1 MSDAAAQHGVS
12 RKSLPA
18 PGRLFAFVLPV
29 VLLQQPRKRPQGWSA
44 LLPHCI
50 LCRPIPA
57 EIRVIGFGLFKVLRM
72 LTLTRARCLFM
83 AVTLLAAPPL
93 FAQTPTLGEQL
104 KAATGVADPSVV
116 RLRVIGGEQQI
127 DGESVNSLIT
137 TGVVISESGEV
148 LTSAF
153 ALQGNP
159 DAVFIE
165 LANGSRIAAQVVATD
180 EVRRLVLL
188 RVDGGG
194 PWRAIP
200 SAAKS
205 AVQVGQY
212 AIALGRFYAADSV
225 SISVGIVSA
234 LNRIH
239 GRALQTD
246 AKVSPV
252 NYGGPLLALSGE
264 ALGILVPLSP
274 RGRGTAGSGLEWY
287 DSGIGFAIP
296 MQDALESAAKL
307 RNGTDL
313 RHGLL
318 GLRLEET
325 GAFSAQIV
333 VADVVPGGP
342 AAMAG
347 LQQGDR
353 ILKMGERAMERP
365 GMVEEYLLARYA
377 GDAVS
382 VLVQRGAEQKTLTAQ
397 LVAELPVLAP
407 GYFGLLPVPQPPSP
421 ASGGDEGLVQQMLR
435 RIPGGQAPQNQI
447 AATDDAASPK
457 KTLPLRV
464 LIVPGSPAANSG
476 LPAVIDVLAVNGEQV
491 ESETQLR
498 VRLRT
503 SANMTTKIKWKIP
516 NDATEEETEIRS
528 VRRSEQLEQPDEAL
542 LKQLETAA
550 AELAAIAQTNAPAT
564 ARDVVAEEKVDTGGG
579 TAAGSSGI
587 QRQEIEIPE
596 KGRVVVLRSGAAAAL
611 PATPVVLLSAHGQPE
626 ERILEFWKQAIN
638 RYGLLLMIPVN
649 PENALLTDA
658 DQSLVMAGLQA
669 VAGKYSCDLRR
680 AVVIAGKEH
689 SSLAF
694 QLIADPS
701 SPLRGASITGG
712 WIDDALIEDAAAPG
726 RTVLFAAPASNALP
740 QEMALRNRSIE
751 QLRKAGFWVPEV
763 GTEQLYPELTAA
775 WTLWLRC
782 L

>member
-1 MSDAAAQHGVS
+1 M
-12 RKSLPA
+12 
-18 PGRLFAFVLPV
+18 
-29 VLLQQPRKRPQGWSA
+29 
-44 LLPHCI
+44 
-50 LCRPIPA
+50 
-57 EIRVIGFGLFKVLRM
+57 IGFGLFKVLRM
-72 LTLTRARCLFM
+72 LSLTRARCLLAAF
-83 AVTLLAAPPL
+83 TLLAAPPL
-93 FAQTPTLGEQL
+93 YAQSPTLGEQL
-104 KAATGVADPSVV
+104 KAATRIAETSVV
-116 RLRVIGGEQQI
+116 RLRVIGGETQI

-137 TGVVISESGEV
+137 SGVVISESGEV

-159 DAVFIE
+159 DAVFVE
-165 LANGSRIAAQVVATD
+165 LADGSRTAARVVATD

-200 SAAKS
+200 AAAKS
-205 AVQVGQY
+205 ATQVGQY
-212 AIALGRFYAADSV
+212 AIALGRFYSANSV

-252 NYGGPLLALSGE
+252 NYGGPLIAISGE
-264 ALGILVPLSP
+264 SLGILVPLSP

-325 GAFSAQIV
+325 GAFSAQVV
-333 VADVVPGGP
+333 VADVLPGGP

-347 LQQGDR
+347 LQRGDR

-377 GDAVS
+377 GDTVS
-382 VLVQRGAEQKTLTAQ
+382 ITVERGAEQKTLTAQ
-397 LVAELPVLAP
+397 LVADLPVSAP
-407 GYFGLLPVPQPPSP
+407 GYLGLLPVPQPPSP
-421 ASGGDEGLVQQMLR
+421 ASGAEQGLVQQMLR
-435 RIPGGQAPQNQI
+435 RIPRGEAPQERI
-447 AATDDAASPK
+447 AAAADAPPK
-457 KTLPLRV
+457 QLALPLRA
-464 LIVPGSPAANSG
+464 LILPGSPAANSG
-476 LPAVIDVLAVNGEQV
+476 LPSVIDVLAVNGKQV

-498 VRLRT
+498 VQLRN
-503 SANMTTKIKWKIP
+503 SADTVTTIKWKTP
-516 NDATEEETEIRS
+516 NDAREGETEIRS
-528 VRRSEQLEQPDEAL
+528 VRRSEQLQQPGETL

-550 AELAAIAQTNAPAT
+550 AELAAISQAKPPAAAQDQDPA
-564 ARDVVAEEKVDTGGG
+564 AEDKSNTGDGS
-579 TAAGSSGI
+579 AAGSPGI

-596 KGRVVVLRSGAAAAL
+596 KGRVVVLRSGAPAAL

-626 ERILEFWKQAIN
+626 ERILEFWKQAID

-649 PENALLTDA
+649 PENAALTDA
-658 DQSLVMAGLQA
+658 DESLVMAGLQA
-669 VAGKYSCDLRR
+669 IAGKFSCDLRR
-680 AVVIAGKEH
+680 AVVVAGKQH
-689 SSLAF
+689 AALAF

-701 SPLRGASITGG
+701 SPLRGASITEG
-712 WIDDALIEDAAAPG
+712 WIDDALIEDTTASG
-726 RTVLFAAPASNALP
+726 RSVLFAAPGSNALP

-751 QLRKAGFWVPEV
+751 QLRKAGFWVPES
-763 GTEQLYPELTAA
+763 GTEQPYPELTAA
-775 WTLWLRC
+775 WTPWLRC